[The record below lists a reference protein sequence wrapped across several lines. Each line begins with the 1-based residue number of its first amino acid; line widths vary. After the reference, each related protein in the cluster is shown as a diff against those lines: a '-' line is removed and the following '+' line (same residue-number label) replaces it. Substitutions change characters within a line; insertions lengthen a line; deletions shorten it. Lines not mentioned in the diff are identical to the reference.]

1 MNTPL
6 IVDLCDRSAQ
16 PLSLVGGKA
25 KNLMRLA
32 ETGVSVPAGFCITTQ
47 AYRSFVARNGLERL
61 IADSLLEIQGGDE
74 SARAAASRRIQQAF
88 LSGIPPTDVVEA
100 VRKHYEELSRQYA
113 EDLPVA
119 VRSSATAEDLTDASF
134 AGVQTTVLNV
144 RGLAP
149 LIEALR
155 NCWASL
161 WTQQVISYRFRKAIT
176 DTDLA
181 IAVIVQRMIPAR
193 VAGVLFTIE
202 PVTGDRGCLTVEA
215 CWGLGEALVS
225 GNTIPDHYELDR
237 PTFRLRNQIYGRQ
250 DQAVECAKEGGTR
263 TARVRRSER
272 RAPCLTAEQLA
283 YLARTGLAI
292 EEHFGSPQDIEWA
305 IDGNPAKSPSGF
317 ENIYFLQ
324 SRPVTVLRP
333 NAGSSA
339 EAEPWESPVVG
350 AIWVRQSGG
359 VVEHLPAPASPLF
372 ATGQLPMI
380 CDRLDAQCPEMGVVT
395 PAPTY
400 ALINGYF
407 YNRSDY
413 RVGLGALLLP
423 LNYWRAARKGARDWR
438 KRYLPGQLAAVAAA
452 SRFDLPGASISQ
464 LLQHIQTL
472 FSMNAKAWDNAVRA
486 SRTYVLTE
494 PLFRRLFE
502 SLIRPI
508 TGGDA
513 VTYLRG
519 FESQTMA
526 GEHVQCELARSA
538 RELPRVS
545 ERIRRYPAEEA
556 WQRIAADP
564 ACRGWAEEFSEFC
577 ELYGHANASHDY
589 LHRTMADD
597 PAKGLQSI
605 RIRMESESEDPQ
617 QRQARLALE
626 RETTTARA
634 LEKLEKHRFRKA
646 LFQWVLAWA
655 QEGASTRE
663 DIFFF
668 ALRGWP
674 LARRA
679 IVQLGKALV
688 EVGVLACREDIFFL
702 TWDELQAAAASEGS
716 GNWQAKVAERRAR
729 QEFRMSLTPP
739 PRIPAGPPS
748 SLRKRVTARLKKY
761 IIGGSTSS
769 GDGFLWG
776 APVSPGVVTGHARII
791 CSVEE
796 LGRLKPGNILV
807 TRAATPEWTS
817 TFGVAA
823 GVVTDVGGPLSHS
836 SIIAREFGIPS
847 VMGVRIAT
855 TAIAE
860 GQLVTIDGTKGSIQL
875 H

>member
-1 MNTPL
+1 MDTPL
-6 IVDLCDRSAQ
+6 IVNLCERAAQ

-32 ETGVSVPAGFCITTQ
+32 ETGASVPAGFCVTTQ
-47 AYRSFVARNGLERL
+47 AYRTFVARNGLEHV
-61 IADSLLEIQGGDE
+61 IADSVREIQDSDE
-74 SARAAASRRIQQAF
+74 SARAASRRIQQAF
-88 LSGIPPTDVVEA
+88 LSGILPTDVLDA
-100 VRKHYEELSRQYA
+100 IRKHYEQLSVRHA
-113 EDLPVA
+113 EGLPVA
-119 VRSSATAEDLTDASF
+119 VRSSATAEDLSDASF
-134 AGVQTTVLNV
+134 AGIQTTVLNV
-144 RGLAP
+144 RGLGP
-149 LIEALR
+149 VIDALR
-155 NCWASL
+155 SCWASL
-161 WTQQVISYRFRKAIT
+161 WTQQAISYRSRKRIT
-176 DTDLA
+176 DSDLA
-181 IAVIVQRMIPAR
+181 IAVIVQKMIPSR

-202 PVTGDRGCLTVEA
+202 PVTGNRDCLTVEA

-237 PTFRLRNQIYGRQ
+237 ATFRLRYQIYGRQ
-250 DQAVECAKEGGTR
+250 DQAVECAEEGGTR
-263 TARVRRSER
+263 IARVRETER
-272 RAPCLTAEQLA
+272 RDPCLSAEQLA

-292 EEHFGSPQDIEWA
+292 EKYFGSPQDIEWA
-305 IDGNPAKSPSGF
+305 IDANRAKSRSGF

-324 SRPVTVLRP
+324 SRPITVLRP
-333 NAGSSA
+333 HSGSSA
-339 EAEPWESPVVG
+339 QAEPWESPVSG

-372 ATGQLPMI
+372 ATGQLPLI

-400 ALINGYF
+400 TLINGYF

-413 RVGLGALLLP
+413 RVGPGALLLP
-423 LNYWRAARKGARDWR
+423 VNYWRAARKGARDWR
-438 KRYLPGQLAAVAAA
+438 ARYLPGQLAAIAAA
-452 SRFDLPGASISQ
+452 SRFDLSGASISQ
-464 LLQHIQTL
+464 LLRHIQKL
-472 FSMNAKAWDNAVRA
+472 FSMNARAWDNAVRA

-526 GEHVQCELARSA
+526 GEQVQWELARSA
-538 RELPRVS
+538 RALPRVS
-545 ERIRRYPAEEA
+545 ERIRKYQAEEA
-556 WQRIAADP
+556 WQRISADP
-564 ACRGWAEEFSEFC
+564 SCRHWVEQFSEFC

-589 LHRTMADD
+589 LQATMADD

-605 RIRMESESEDPQ
+605 RIRLESESENPQ
-617 QRQARLALE
+617 ERQSRLALE
-626 RETTTARA
+626 RETATAQA
-634 LEKLEKHRFRKA
+634 LAKLQKHRLRKA
-646 LFQWVLAWA
+646 LFQWALSWA
-655 QEGASTRE
+655 QKGASTRE

-702 TWDELQAAAASEGS
+702 TWDELEAAAASEGS

-729 QEFRMSLTPP
+729 HELRTSLTPP
-739 PRIPAGPPS
+739 PRIPAGSPS
-748 SLRKRVTARLKKY
+748 TVRKRVIARLKKY
-761 IIGGSTSS
+761 IVGRGTTST
-769 GDGFLWG
+769 DGFLWG
-776 APVSPGVVTGHARII
+776 APVSPGIVTGHARII

-796 LGRLKPGNILV
+796 LGRLEPGNILI

-823 GVVTDVGGPLSHS
+823 GLVTDVGGPLSHS